1 MVRRIAIVVINVIL
15 EVQIDL
21 IILVLDL
28 VCPSHALF
36 ASCYMEHSVHLE
48 VVNLQNREALPT
60 FNAIPN
66 FQDPD

>member
-1 MVRRIAIVVINVIL
+1 MVRRIAIVVIDIIF
-15 EVQIDL
+15 EL
-21 IILVLDL
+21 ITILVLDL

-36 ASCYMEHSVHLE
+36 ASRHMEHSVHLE